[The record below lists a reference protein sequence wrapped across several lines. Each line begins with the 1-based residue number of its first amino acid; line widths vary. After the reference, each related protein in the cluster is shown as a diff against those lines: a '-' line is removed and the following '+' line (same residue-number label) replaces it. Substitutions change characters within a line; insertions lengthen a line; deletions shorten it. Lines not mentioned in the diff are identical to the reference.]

1 MQFEIETT
9 PPELSS
15 PRFDDEATIVSARP
29 VVPIAKARAVEK
41 ARAAFWI
48 CLAVVGCVALGA
60 LGAIGVV
67 YFGNARRSAGVS
79 AAPQSEI
86 VEPKINQPPASSTP
100 GSSDLNSQSETDRT
114 LSAAATQ
121 PKADS
126 QPQSSTNRDLSAT
139 AREPWVKSTLTKS
152 SVPKQQNVPDLGR
165 LVRKRRVQLVRQNDE
180 YSSIAKKPAKKKR
193 GASRIQEIFEG
204 LGPP

>member
-1 MQFEIETT
+1 MRFEIETT

-15 PRFDDEATIVSARP
+15 PHFDDEATIISARP

-60 LGAIGVV
+60 LGAIVV
-67 YFGNARRSAGVS
+67 SYFGKARSSAVS
-79 AAPQSEI
+79 TPPQSEI
-86 VEPKINQPPASSTP
+86 VEPKINQAPASSTP
-100 GSSDLNSQSETDRT
+100 GSSDLNSQSETDRK
-114 LSAAATQ
+114 LSAAETQ
-121 PKADS
+121 PDVERQLQSANKKDS
-126 QPQSSTNRDLSAT
+126 AAT
-139 AREPWVKSTLTKS
+139 ARGSWIQSTLTKS
-152 SVPKQQNVPDLGR
+152 SIPKRDNATEPGR
-165 LVRKRRVQLVRQNDE
+165 LVQKRRVQPVRQNDE
-180 YSSIAKKPAKKKR
+180 YSSITKKPAKKKR

>member
-1 MQFEIETT
+1 MRFEIETT

-15 PRFDDEATIVSARP
+15 PHFDDEATIVSARP

-60 LGAIGVV
+60 LGALSVS
-67 YFGNARRSAGVS
+67 YFGKARRSAAVS
-79 AAPQSEI
+79 TPPQSEI
-86 VEPKINQPPASSTP
+86 VEPKINPAPASSTP
-100 GSSDLNSQSETDRT
+100 GSSDLNSQSETDRK

-121 PKADS
+121 SDAERQLQSANKKDS
-126 QPQSSTNRDLSAT
+126 AM
-139 AREPWVKSTLTKS
+139 ARESWVQSTLTKS
-152 SVPKQQNVPDLGR
+152 SIPKRDNAPELGR
-165 LVRKRRVQLVRQNDE
+165 LVRKRRVQPVSQNDE